1 MGSSNPL
8 DTARYSGGALA
19 RDFLALVDSLS
30 LRDDALVGYS
40 MGADWSVLMACGT
53 LWLQAALARSNGGRA
68 RGDQVFVLVDEAWVA
83 LSNEYGPVCGRS
95 PDDQFTAPFGRSRF
109 DRPWRHFCRRHLRHP
124 GGHCLSLR
132 QPHRPDPD
140 VGAPG
145 SGGPRRLPSG
155 DRTPRRRGRA
165 SMPGL
170 LRAARSSRSTFLST
184 CVIGSVGTEPQQM
197 FPDGPGCRLL
207 SPAASAASTVP
218 RWVHCSRTMA
228 R

>member
-1 MGSSNPL
+1 
-8 DTARYSGGALA
+8 
-19 RDFLALVDSLS
+19 
-30 LRDDALVGYS
+30 
-40 MGADWSVLMACGT
+40 MGADWSVPMACGT

-83 LSNEYGPVCGRS
+83 LSNGGMAPCVDDPRTTNS
-95 PDDQFTAPFGRSRF
+95 PRPFGRSRF

-145 SGGPRRLPSG
+145 SGGPRRPPSG

-170 LRAARSSRSTFLST
+170 LRAPRSSRSTFLST
-184 CVIGSVGTEPQQM
+184 CVIDSVGTEPHQM
-197 FPDGPGCRLL
+197 FPDGPVCRPL
-207 SPAASAASTVP
+207 SPAASAASTGP
-218 RWVHCSRTMA
+218 RSVHCSRTMA